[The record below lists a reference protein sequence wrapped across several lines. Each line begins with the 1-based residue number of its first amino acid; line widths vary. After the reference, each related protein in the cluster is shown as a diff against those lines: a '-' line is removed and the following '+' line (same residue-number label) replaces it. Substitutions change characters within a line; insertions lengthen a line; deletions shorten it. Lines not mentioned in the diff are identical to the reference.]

1 MNRYSSIPTT
11 KIKKKLVYT
20 VVRYPEVPLDPD
32 DIYVYTV
39 KGDRFDMLARQYYN
53 DSSFWW
59 IISVANTGIA
69 GTASP
74 SDLPQD
80 SLIIPEGIQ
89 IRIPNNPVAVINSFN
104 SLNS

>member
-1 MNRYSSIPTT
+1 MNRYSNISTT
-11 KIKKKLVYT
+11 KIKKKLVYS
-20 VVRYPEVPLDPD
+20 VVRYPEVPLDSN

-39 KGDRFDMLARQYYN
+39 KGDRFDVLARQYYN
-53 DSSFWW
+53 DSSLWW
-59 IISVANTGIA
+59 VISVANTGVA

-89 IRIPNNPVAVINSFN
+89 IRIPASPVTVVNSFN
-104 SLNS
+104 LLNV